1 MAQVDDV
8 RNPYGEAL
16 AALDEANASPVPI
29 GADSGTM
36 FGAAQLKATK
46 AAALASLAAAD
57 ASYAVRNELEALGAK
72 LARKS

>member
-16 AALDEANASPVPI
+16 AALDDANRTMVPV
-29 GADSGTM
+29 GGDSATSLGL
-36 FGAAQLKATK
+36 AQLKATK

-57 ASYAVRNELEALGAK
+57 ASYAVRNELEALSAK
-72 LARKS
+72 LESKS